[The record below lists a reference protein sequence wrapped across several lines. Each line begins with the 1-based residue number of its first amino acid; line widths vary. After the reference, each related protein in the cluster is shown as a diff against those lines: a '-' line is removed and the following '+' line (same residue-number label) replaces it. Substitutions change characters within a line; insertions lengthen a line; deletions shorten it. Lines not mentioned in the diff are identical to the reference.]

1 MLDNGLVLLESERD
15 RHGNYRAGAG
25 MDGMYLQTG
34 RVFAPIQREDGQ
46 TVGFLETEQAREQAR
61 VNVGYTIIDSIQAG
75 RVEFVLGENL
85 KEPSPYVTWRRGPD
99 AAPTDFDWGHYF
111 SDIDRA
117 RADLHRRAREELS
130 QGREEKPQSIR
141 AQLRGMQTE
150 RGAYQG
156 QAPMEQKER

>member
-1 MLDNGLVLLESERD
+1 
-15 RHGNYRAGAG
+15 
-25 MDGMYLQTG
+25 MYLQTG

>member
-1 MLDNGLVLLESERD
+1 M
-15 RHGNYRAGAG
+15 
-25 MDGMYLQTG
+25 
-34 RVFAPIQREDGQ
+34 
-46 TVGFLETEQAREQAR
+46 
-61 VNVGYTIIDSIQAG
+61 GYTIIDSIQAG

-141 AQLRGMQTE
+141 AQLRGMQAE